1 MKKNQMQFLKV
12 LNDAWGRTLSDYQ
25 SGNVIIKSE
34 RDLENA
40 LATSCK
46 FLMQDRNIPLRIG
59 RQETFRD
66 KRVDIRL
73 GFTSDPI
80 LVELKLYHDKA
91 DWKESKSMKNTVESD
106 LRFAKGYED
115 TYVGIIDVI
124 PSTQRAHL
132 DYSLDWKEIEIT
144 KQIFNLHYVRINP
157 ATSPPRERIQKSL
170 LVNGIMI

>member
-1 MKKNQMQFLKV
+1 MKKDQMQFHKV
-12 LNDAWGRTLSDYQ
+12 LNDAWERTLSDYQ
-25 SGNVIIKSE
+25 SGNVIIKNE

-40 LATSCK
+40 LATSCE
-46 FLMQDRNIPLRIG
+46 FLMQERTIPIRMG

-66 KRVDIRL
+66 KRVDIRI
-73 GFTSDPI
+73 GYPNDPI

-124 PSTQRAHL
+124 PSTQRAYL
-132 DYSLDWKEIEIT
+132 DYSLEWNELEIPEE
-144 KQIFNLHYVRINP
+144 IFNLHYVGINP
-157 ATSPPRERIQKSL
+157 SFSPPRERIQKSV

>member
-1 MKKNQMQFLKV
+1 MQYHEVLK
-12 LNDAWGRTLSDYQ
+12 DAWEQTLIDYQ
-25 SGNVIIKSE
+25 SGTVVIKSE
-34 RDLENA
+34 RDLEKA
-40 LATSCK
+40 LVNSCK
-46 FLMQDRNIPLRIG
+46 NLMQKRNIPMRIG
-59 RQETFRD
+59 RQENFRD

-132 DYSLDWKEIEIT
+132 DYSLNWKEFEID
-144 KQIFNLHYVRINP
+144 KQFFNLHYVDINP
-157 ATSPPRERIQKSL
+157 ASSPPRERIQKSL
-170 LVNGIMI
+170 LANGTEL